1 MSVSKIFSSGL
12 ALAVLAALAGCSEPT
27 APDPAQATARI
38 YAATPAADRAG
49 LRMAHLRSYF
59 LVAAQLSDQTAAA
72 SLASQG
78 MLEVYDGQA
87 GDMDA
92 LRPDEGVLRRASVR
106 GSADDISEALKVLRA
121 GQAKVGGDPRMIA
134 RGMMGLAAGLYD
146 VPQTSV
152 NAGGSALNGAGVDPL
167 EYQRSLGA
175 VLAAQT
181 LADGDPRLAK
191 AQADLKALAALW
203 PSAAPPPHPAPA
215 AQIRDQAARVR
226 ADLT

>member
-146 VPQTSV
+146 
-152 NAGGSALNGAGVDPL
+152 SALNGAGVDPL